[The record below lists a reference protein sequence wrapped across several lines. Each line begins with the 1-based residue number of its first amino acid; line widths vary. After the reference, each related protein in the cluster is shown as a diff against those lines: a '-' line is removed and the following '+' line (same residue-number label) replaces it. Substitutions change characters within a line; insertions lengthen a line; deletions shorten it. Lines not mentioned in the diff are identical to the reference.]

1 MKTLLALA
9 VSLSATTALAQT
21 TKPAGDL
28 IPRDVLFGNPDHAAV
43 KISPDGKHLSY
54 AAPVDGVLNLWVAP
68 TDHPDQAKAITRDTG
83 RGVTQ
88 YFWAYDNAHLVYLQ
102 DKNGNENFDL
112 YSVDLAD
119 GTTKPLYENPQVRVE
134 IDGTS
139 EKFPSKILIGLN
151 DRVAP
156 FHDLY
161 EIDVATGEK
170 TPVLQNPGTID
181 GNYVAGFA
189 ADDDFRVR
197 FALAFAS
204 DGGMVVYEKEK
215 GGDDKQSPAT
225 TRAGDWKQWRKIDF
239 QDTLST
245 NLAGFADDG
254 KTLYMADSAGRDT
267 AALYAVD
274 LQTGG
279 RTLLAENDDADVGN
293 ALVQPRTKKVQAV
306 AFDYEK
312 TQWTVLDDAIRPD
325 VARLE
330 KLAAGGEWVVTDR
343 SLDDK
348 AWTVYTTRSDGPT
361 TYYLYDRGGDGSM
374 TKLFSNNERV
384 EKLADAGRLRPMEPV
399 VIPARDG
406 TKLVS
411 YLTLPHDRAPVAADV
426 VGAVEWPVP
435 MVLLV
440 HGGPWAR
447 DDYGYNP
454 LHQWLADRGYAV
466 LSVNFRGSTGFGKAL
481 VNAGN
486 EQWGRAMQDD
496 LTDAVKWAVDNGVAR
511 QDKVAIMGGSYGGYA
526 TLAGVTMTPD
536 LYAAG
541 VDIVGP
547 SNILTLLK
555 TIPPYWKPA
564 IVQFYTRVGDPTTDA
579 GKALLEAASPI
590 NHVAAIRA
598 PLLIGQGQNDPRVN
612 VDESKQ
618 IVDAMNAKQIPV
630 TYVVYPDEGHGFL
643 RPENRMSFFGVA
655 EAFLA
660 DHLGGRYQPL
670 TAGDLEGSSMTVPDG
685 AADVPGLE
693 TAMKK

>member
-1 MKTLLALA
+1 
-9 VSLSATTALAQT
+9 
-21 TKPAGDL
+21 
-28 IPRDVLFGNPDHAAV
+28 
-43 KISPDGKHLSY
+43 
-54 AAPVDGVLNLWVAP
+54 
-68 TDHPDQAKAITRDTG
+68 
-83 RGVTQ
+83 
-88 YFWAYDNAHLVYLQ
+88 
-102 DKNGNENFDL
+102 
-112 YSVDLAD
+112 
-119 GTTKPLYENPQVRVE
+119 
-134 IDGTS
+134 
-139 EKFPSKILIGLN
+139 
-151 DRVAP
+151 
-156 FHDLY
+156 
-161 EIDVATGEK
+161 
-170 TPVLQNPGTID
+170 
-181 GNYVAGFA
+181 
-189 ADDDFRVR
+189 
-197 FALAFAS
+197 
-204 DGGMVVYEKEK
+204 
-215 GGDDKQSPAT
+215 
-225 TRAGDWKQWRKIDF
+225 
-239 QDTLST
+239 
-245 NLAGFADDG
+245 
-254 KTLYMADSAGRDT
+254 
-267 AALYAVD
+267 
-274 LQTGG
+274 
-279 RTLLAENDDADVGN
+279 
-293 ALVQPRTKKVQAV
+293 
-306 AFDYEK
+306 
-312 TQWTVLDDAIRPD
+312 
-325 VARLE
+325 
-330 KLAAGGEWVVTDR
+330 
-343 SLDDK
+343 
-348 AWTVYTTRSDGPT
+348 
-361 TYYLYDRGGDGSM
+361 M
-374 TKLFSNNERV
+374 TKLFTNNERV
-384 EKLADAGRLRPMEPV
+384 EQLADAGKLRPMEPV

-411 YLTLPHDRAPVAADV
+411 YLTLPKSSMNDASATKPVAVDV
-426 VGAVEWPVP
+426 HRSTVPWPAP

-454 LHQWLADRGYAV
+454 LHQWLANRGYAV

-496 LTDAVKWAVDNGVAR
+496 LTDAVKWAVDNGVA
-511 QDKVAIMGGSYGGYA
+511 QKDKVAIMGGSYGGYA

-579 GKALLEAASPI
+579 GRALLEAASPI

-612 VDESKQ
+612 FDESKQ

-660 DHLGGRYQPL
+660 DHLGGSYQSL